1 MTPRF
6 GVRRFITAFLV
17 SVLTLCQMSSALV
30 ADEPRVTVFDAAGR
44 EASGSL
50 RAISHEAVRIGDA
63 PTEWKWPDVVRLRFG
78 QVENLPHEPR
88 GSAIWLAN
96 GDRLIARGGAI
107 EDEQLLATWREFP
120 ERPKFALPLESV
132 RGLSLSLPHAR
143 DRRDE
148 IAAWLFDRK
157 EARDELRLL
166 NGDVSSGELSGWR
179 DGTILLKSVGREV
192 TLPIVDVRDI
202 AFNPELLTLAEPQE
216 LCWLVSLR
224 DGSRVTLVASKC
236 RFAGETLKAS
246 HVSGVS
252 WDIPLG
258 AVFEIRVLRARA
270 IYLSDLT
277 PLEAKHTPFLPGSR
291 EWPTRRDRSVSSQP
305 LRLAEREFPKGLGM
319 HSRST
324 VTFDLAG
331 KYRAFHAIVG
341 LDDTAV
347 GDGTASCA
355 VEVDGRRVFEQPSL
369 SRSQGPTRL
378 PMIDVTGAKRLTLS
392 VDFGELGD
400 SQDHVDWCD
409 AVLLR

>member
-6 GVRRFITAFLV
+6 GVRRFIAAFLAF
-17 SVLTLCQMSSALV
+17 VLTLCRMSPALV

-63 PTEWKWPDVVRLRFG
+63 PTEWKWRDVVWLRFG

-96 GDRLIARGGAI
+96 GDRLIAGGEAI
-107 EDEQLLATWREFP
+107 EDEQLRATWREFP
-120 ERPKFALPLESV
+120 EWPKFALPLESV

-157 EARDELRLL
+157 EDRDELRLL
-166 NGDVSSGELSGWR
+166 NGDVSSGEVSRWR
-179 DGTILLKSVGREV
+179 DGTVSLKSVGREV

-202 AFNPELLTLAEPQE
+202 AFNPELLALPEPKE
-216 LCWLVSLR
+216 LCWLASLR
-224 DGSRVTLVASKC
+224 DGSRVTLLASKS
-236 RFAGETLKAS
+236 RVEGAILKAA
-246 HVSGVS
+246 HVSGLA
-252 WDIPLG
+252 WDIPLE
-258 AVFEIRVLRARA
+258 AIFELRVLHGRA
-270 IYLSDLT
+270 IFLSDLT
-277 PLEAKHTPFLPGSR
+277 PLEAKHAAFLPGSR
-291 EWPTRRDRSVSSQP
+291 EWPMQRDRSVSGRP
-305 LRLAEREFPKGLGM
+305 LRLGGREFPKGLGM
-319 HSRST
+319 HSRSM
-324 VTFDLAG
+324 VTFDLSG

-341 LDDTAV
+341 LDDTTV
-347 GDGTASCA
+347 GGGTASCA

-369 SRSQGPTRL
+369 SRSQRPTRL
-378 PMIDVTGAKRLTLS
+378 PMIDVTGAKRLTLV

-400 SQDHVDWCD
+400 SQDHVDWGD